1 MQKKKPNES
10 HSALSPNCK
19 IIAITWKDERWSAS
33 LKELE
38 GIKAIELDEN
48 IESIDPLKA
57 ETKYDFKLD
66 FIEKNATSNN
76 KSFLDTNDQ
85 QDLTLHD

>member
-33 LKELE
+33 LKELQ
-38 GIKAIELDEN
+38 GINEMLRKNGELKRPSLLRRIIN
-48 IESIDPLKA
+48 MISSLK
-57 ETKYDFKLD
+57 K
-66 FIEKNATSNN
+66 
-76 KSFLDTNDQ
+76 
-85 QDLTLHD
+85 

>member
-38 GIKAIELDEN
+38 GINKLLK
-48 IESIDPLKA
+48 ESNTKKRPSLFRRIINMISSLK
-57 ETKYDFKLD
+57 K
-66 FIEKNATSNN
+66 
-76 KSFLDTNDQ
+76 
-85 QDLTLHD
+85 

>member
-38 GIKAIELDEN
+38 GRL
-48 IESIDPLKA
+48 LVLQ
-57 ETKYDFKLD
+57 TF
-66 FIEKNATSNN
+66 SNDKTN
-76 KSFLDTNDQ
+76 FSFPKC
-85 QDLTLHD
+85 

>member
-33 LKELE
+33 KKELKSINDMLRKN
-38 GIKAIELDEN
+38 GELKKVSLFQKIIN
-48 IESIDPLKA
+48 MIFSRKM
-57 ETKYDFKLD
+57 
-66 FIEKNATSNN
+66 
-76 KSFLDTNDQ
+76 
-85 QDLTLHD
+85 